1 MRTQKINELI
11 AVKLLL
17 GEATKSVQGTGI
29 QRAFSILHAHDA
41 LEWMLQITYAHP
53 KVGGKKKSK
62 MYISDYAKEID
73 KAIPDLIDIGNVSK
87 LNSMRVAFK
96 HDLIF
101 PDPDVTKEVILWADN
116 QINTLA
122 QSIFQTTLSDVD
134 LIVAIDDG
142 QIKTKINEAD
152 SDISNG
158 KTAEAFCN
166 LAVAFEMVRY
176 NLQENLEKA
185 TGKRPIFRT
194 DFGFSSSFFLHLDAI
209 GGDFSK
215 AWDQLI
221 NGVEYLVDISF
232 VSTLGVKMN
241 DYFQFLSVT
250 PRPMRMM
257 NGEYHCDISEKKSK
271 EITPSNYKNVRDFV
285 IDAALKLQTRV

>member
-1 MRTQKINELI
+1 MKTQKINELI

-122 QSIFQTTLSDVD
+122 QSVFQTTLSDVD

-142 QIKTKINEAD
+142 Q
-152 SDISNG
+152 
-158 KTAEAFCN
+158 
-166 LAVAFEMVRY
+166 
-176 NLQENLEKA
+176 
-185 TGKRPIFRT
+185 
-194 DFGFSSSFFLHLDAI
+194 
-209 GGDFSK
+209 
-215 AWDQLI
+215 
-221 NGVEYLVDISF
+221 
-232 VSTLGVKMN
+232 
-241 DYFQFLSVT
+241 
-250 PRPMRMM
+250 
-257 NGEYHCDISEKKSK
+257 
-271 EITPSNYKNVRDFV
+271 
-285 IDAALKLQTRV
+285 